1 MSLLNVDL
9 RQIQPQTALTPV
21 PDGWYKVIIR
31 KSNLKETA
39 KKDGGYL
46 ELQNEII
53 EGPHTGRIIYWNLNL
68 FNNSQQA
75 VDIAYKQLSAIGHCL
90 GIYNVQDQNVPDAFV
105 PMLHNSPYFIWV
117 ITPTGSNLSNV
128 KGCKDIN
135 GNDPGKQGQGG
146 GMAQP
151 GGMPAGVPQG
161 APGGGQAGWV
171 APGGQGGTAAPG
183 YAGPGGGAPGGFTAP
198 GGAPYGAPAAP
209 VNPGAQPWQQGGAPQ
224 GGGAPAGA
232 PGGNWQQ
239 GPAPGGPAPGGPAP
253 GGWQQGG
260 APAPGGAPPA
270 GQAWQAG
277 TNTPPQGYGAP
288 AGGQPGGPAPG
299 GATWQGGAPT
309 NAAPQQGNPA
319 GQWQQGA
326 PSAASPWQR

>member
-1 MSLLNVDL
+1 MGLLNVDL

-46 ELQNEII
+46 ELQNEVI
-53 EGPHTGRIIYWNLNL
+53 EGPMTGRIIYWNLNL
-68 FNNSQQA
+68 FNQSQQA

-105 PMLHNSPYFIWV
+105 PMLHNNPYFIWA
-117 ITPTGSNLSNV
+117 ITPTGSNLTNV

-161 APGGGQAGWV
+161 APGASWA
-171 APGGQGGTAAPG
+171 APGGQGGTAQPG
-183 YAGPGGGAPGGFTAP
+183 FGGAPGGAPGGYTAAP
-198 GGAPYGAPAAP
+198 GGAPYGGPAAP
-209 VNPGAQPWQQGGAPQ
+209 VNQGAQPWQQGGAPQ
-224 GGGAPAGA
+224 GGAPAGA
-232 PGGNWQQ
+232 PQGNWQTG
-239 GPAPGGPAPGGPAP
+239 GPAPGGPAPGGPT
-253 GGWQQGG
+253 WQQGG
-260 APAPGGAPPA
+260 APQQGGQPGGAPA
-270 GQAWQAG
+270 GTAWQPG

-288 AGGQPGGPAPG
+288 QGGPAPG
-299 GATWQGGAPT
+299 GAAWQGGAPT

-319 GQWQQGA
+319 GTWQQGNAA
-326 PSAASPWQR
+326 PGAPWQR